1 MPTQEKAEQIAM
13 LEEKLKKATIV
24 LSAEFR
30 GLRVKE
36 VSELRRLLRKN
47 GIEYLVAKRT
57 LVGIAAEKVGKGG
70 LKTVMKGPTALVV
83 GYGEV
88 NEPAK
93 IVVDHVAATKIP
105 LTVTGGVMGAQ
116 VLDANGV
123 KSLAALLPKP
133 VLLAKLMGSM
143 KSPLYGLVYGL
154 NFHMAGLAR
163 VLEGRRKQLEAPP
176 AEPAAAAAPAAS

>member
-30 GLRVKE
+30 GLTVKD
-36 VSELRRLLRKN
+36 VSELRRLLRKK
-47 GIEYLVAKRT
+47 GIEYMVAKRT
-57 LVGIAAEKVGKGG
+57 LAGIAAEKVGKGG
-70 LKTVMKGPTALVV
+70 LKKVMKGPTALVV

-93 IVVDHVAATKIP
+93 IVIDHVAATKIP
-105 LTVTGGVMGAQ
+105 LTVTGGVMDGQ

-123 KSLAALLPKP
+123 RSLAALPSKP
-133 VLLAKLMGSM
+133 VLIAKMMGSM

-154 NFHMAGLAR
+154 TFHVAGLAR
-163 VLEGRRKQLEAPP
+163 VLEGRRKQLEAP
-176 AEPAAAAAPAAS
+176 AAAAPPAAS